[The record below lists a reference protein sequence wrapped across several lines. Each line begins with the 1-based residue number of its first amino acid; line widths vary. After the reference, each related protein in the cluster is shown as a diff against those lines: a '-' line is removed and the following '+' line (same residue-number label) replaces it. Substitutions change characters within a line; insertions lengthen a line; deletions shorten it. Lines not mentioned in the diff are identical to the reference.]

1 MVFSSA
7 VFLFVF
13 LPITAFVYY
22 FSAAQVKNYV
32 LLIASLF
39 FYAWGEPQYILLMLL
54 SILINYVFGLI
65 IEGIRGRKKDKLCS
79 LLMCLAV
86 VFNLALLGYYK
97 YAGFLYE
104 NLNRVLPL
112 NLDIPQVPLPIGISF
127 YTFQILSYVIDV
139 YRGNVLA
146 QRNVLNLGLYISFF
160 PQLIAGPI
168 VRYIDIEAQ
177 IKSRQLSM
185 DKVYEGLRC
194 FTAGF
199 AKKILLADQLAPL
212 ADAMFNA
219 SDISAPSAWVVQLLT
234 HSKSTLTS
242 ADILTWP
249 LVLEKSSV
257 LNLHKTSI
265 TPISLD
271 PSRNSGAGGIFPFP
285 PGSRTMCIFPW
296 EAAGTGPGAHTG
308 T

>member
-104 NLNRVLPL
+104 N
-112 NLDIPQVPLPIGISF
+112 
-127 YTFQILSYVIDV
+127 
-139 YRGNVLA
+139 
-146 QRNVLNLGLYISFF
+146 
-160 PQLIAGPI
+160 
-168 VRYIDIEAQ
+168 
-177 IKSRQLSM
+177 
-185 DKVYEGLRC
+185 
-194 FTAGF
+194 
-199 AKKILLADQLAPL
+199 
-212 ADAMFNA
+212 
-219 SDISAPSAWVVQLLT
+219 
-234 HSKSTLTS
+234 
-242 ADILTWP
+242 
-249 LVLEKSSV
+249 
-257 LNLHKTSI
+257 
-265 TPISLD
+265 
-271 PSRNSGAGGIFPFP
+271 
-285 PGSRTMCIFPW
+285 
-296 EAAGTGPGAHTG
+296 
-308 T
+308 